1 MIKKIIILIT
11 YLITLLIAVV
21 WTYENKDK
29 LDLFKKKIKKYSS
42 LKTFNEDLIF
52 LNANSFEIEV
62 TKIINFKK
70 KTSFILNRSFEE
82 KFNLNDIDIYYQDGY
97 VYSDKLNKKFNL
109 NKNLT
114 FDYNGGIKSVLVLG
128 ESIFGLHSS
137 LHNECYYFA
146 ITNLINANELFK
158 SDCLEMPEPETSID
172 FNGLGSAFIDMGD
185 FILISVGTPTSDSN
199 SINILAQ
206 NKKSN
211 FGKILKI
218 NKKDIQNNFIIP
230 EVYSMGHRNPQGIT
244 KYRNKIF
251 SVEHG
256 PRGGDELNLIK
267 QDFNYGWPIVS
278 YGTRYLFDN
287 DGKSYLSNHEK
298 NGFEPPIYSFIPS
311 IGISSLNNCPAFLE
325 NYYLQNCLIALSL
338 NGNQLRSGNS
348 ILIFLLDESLNKV
361 QVVEKIS
368 FLPGFALRHFMT
380 NEKNEIYYDEENS
393 IYISADNKGL
403 YKFKFKNFR

>member
-29 LDLFKKKIKKYSS
+29 LDLLKKKIKKYSS

-70 KTSFILNRSFEE
+70 KTSFILNRSFKE
-82 KFNLNDIDIYYQDGY
+82 KFDVNDINIYYQDGY
-97 VYSDKLNKKFNL
+97 VYSDKLNKKLNF

-114 FDYNGGIKSVLVLG
+114 FDYNGGIKSVFVLG
-128 ESIFGLHSS
+128 KSIFGLHSS
-137 LHNECYYFA
+137 LHNKCYYFA

-158 SDCLEMPEPETSID
+158 SDCLEPEPETSID

-185 FILISVGTPTSDSN
+185 FILISVGTPTQDSKN
-199 SINILAQ
+199 INILAQ

-287 DGKSYLSNHEK
+287 DGKSYLSNHKK

-348 ILIFLLDESLNKV
+348 ILIFLLDEDLTKV
-361 QVVEKIS
+361 QAVEKIS
-368 FLPGFALRHFMT
+368 FLPRFALRHFMT
-380 NEKNEIYYDEENS
+380 NEKNEIYYDEDNS
-393 IYISADNKGL
+393 IFISADNKGL
-403 YKFKFKNFR
+403 YKFTFKSFR